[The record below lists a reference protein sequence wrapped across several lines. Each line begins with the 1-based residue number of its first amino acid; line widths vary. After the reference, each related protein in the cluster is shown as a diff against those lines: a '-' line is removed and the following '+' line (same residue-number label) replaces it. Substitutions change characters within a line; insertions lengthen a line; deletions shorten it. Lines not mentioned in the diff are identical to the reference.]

1 MNLRDALQ
9 APPAPRAWDRLL
21 ESLEQEDRDAL
32 EAVMRDSVTPTA
44 HIIRVLKAAGH
55 GIGTVTAY
63 EARRSYR
70 GGAR

>member
-21 ESLEQEDRDAL
+21 ESLEPDDREAL
-32 EAVMRDSVTPTA
+32 EAAMRDAVTPTV

-55 GIGTVTAY
+55 TIGSVTVY
-63 EARRSYR
+63 EARRAYR